1 MKRNQFV
8 IAILMLVGAFTSAA
22 LFSSCSESK
31 GDDVEAT
38 PVQVQVLLAAFFYSI
53 KKCRIKAALQ
63 RMKYTYIILI
73 CYNLRLRTAHLNA
86 CPETGFILY
95 RCG

>member
-31 GDDVEAT
+31 GDDVDEYADWQAKNDAYFNKVYTEAEQA
-38 PVQVQVLLAAFFYSI
+38 VKSGSKEWMAQRDIVDHDVLHPS
-53 KKCRIKAALQ
+53 
-63 RMKYTYIILI
+63 LI
-73 CYNLRLRTAHLNA
+73 HLLK
-86 CPETGFILY
+86 G
-95 RCG
+95 